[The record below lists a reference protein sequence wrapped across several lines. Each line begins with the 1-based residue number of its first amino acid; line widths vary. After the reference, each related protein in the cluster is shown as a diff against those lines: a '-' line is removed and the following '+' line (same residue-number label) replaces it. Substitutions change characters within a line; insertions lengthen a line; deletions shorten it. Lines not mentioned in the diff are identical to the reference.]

1 MKIYLFQLHGCFK
14 LSYFL
19 KDLIMTLSEQIQDE
33 IKSNSI
39 ILYMKGTKQ
48 MPMCGFSSTV
58 VNILNMHD
66 IEYKDV
72 NVLENPEIRVQLSAF
87 SNWPTI
93 PQLFVNGELVGGCDI
108 AIELHNN
115 GELEKIF
122 EDVGK

>member
-1 MKIYLFQLHGCFK
+1 MKSYLFRLNDCLK
-14 LSYFL
+14 LSYIY
-19 KDLIMTLSEQIQDE
+19 KDAIMTLSDQIQKD
-33 IKSNSI
+33 IKSNPV
-39 ILYMKGTKQ
+39 ILYMKGTKL

-58 VNILNMHD
+58 VNILNMHGV
-66 IEYKDV
+66 EYKDI
-72 NVLENPEIRVQLSAF
+72 NVLEDPEIRVQLSSF

-122 EDVGK
+122 EKAEK

>member
-1 MKIYLFQLHGCFK
+1 
-14 LSYFL
+14 
-19 KDLIMTLSEQIQDE
+19 MTLSEQIQED
-33 IKSNSI
+33 IKSNPVI
-39 ILYMKGTKQ
+39 VYMKGTKL

-58 VNILNMHD
+58 VNILNMHN
-66 IEYKDV
+66 IEYKDI
-72 NVLENPEIRVQLSAF
+72 NVLEDPEIRVQLSAF

-122 EDVGK
+122 ADVGK

>member
-1 MKIYLFQLHGCFK
+1 
-14 LSYFL
+14 
-19 KDLIMTLSEQIQDE
+19 MTLSEQIQND
-33 IKSNSI
+33 IKSNPI

-58 VNILNMHD
+58 VNILNMHGVD
-66 IEYKDV
+66 YKDV
-72 NVLENPEIRVQLSAF
+72 NILEDPEIRVRLSEF

-93 PQLFVNGELVGGCDI
+93 PQLFVNGELIGGCDI

-122 EDVGK
+122 ANVGK